1 MPSIQTGLLWKA
13 GPPPLPYNRSLCRLA
28 SLVKKLEKETDHLDE
43 YERIVEYQLEH
54 GIVERVNG
62 EPQRKRVFDL
72 PHKLLIREA
81 AESTKMRI
89 VFDASTEAGHADSQ
103 SLIERLS
110 RDWASNSNLTVEFA
124 SAKPFQT
131 SCDLKQAFLQV
142 CIQEAHS
149 DALRFHCIND
159 KDYLQVELF
168 AIPTGIDRC
177 DTVTTS
183 SWWNFKAAR

>member
-1 MPSIQTGLLWKA
+1 MPSIQTGLLSKA

-28 SLVKKLEKETDHLDE
+28 SLVKKLEKETGHLDE
-43 YERIVEYQLEH
+43 YDRIVEDQLEH
-54 GIVERVNG
+54 VIVERVTG

-142 CIQEAHS
+142 RIQEAHS
-149 DALRFHCIND
+149 NIAL
-159 KDYLQVELF
+159 
-168 AIPTGIDRC
+168 
-177 DTVTTS
+177 
-183 SWWNFKAAR
+183 